1 MDGYALDARLTGTI
15 PIGLVPEGLRLDIAV
30 EGTIT
35 DGPMTGGSVSGVD
48 YLLLRPD
55 GVAVL
60 DVHEVVTLPS
70 GSVVSLQVRG
80 FATPPFE
87 MPPLETL
94 ATPGFEWPDTEV
106 PIHGAVTM
114 QTAEP
119 SLAAFNRTVYGMT
132 GTVNMAR
139 GEVHARAHSLATVP
153 AA

>member
-1 MDGYALDARLTGTI
+1 MDGYVLAARLPSTI
-15 PIGLVPEGLRLDIAV
+15 PIGLVPEGLRLDVGV

-35 DGPMTGGSVSGVD
+35 EGPMTGGRVTGVD
-48 YLLLRPD
+48 HLLIRRD
-55 GVAVL
+55 GTAVL
-60 DVHEVVTLPS
+60 DVHETITLP
-70 GSVVSLQVRG
+70 GGGIVSLQVRG

-94 ATPGFEWPDTEV
+94 AAPGFEWPDVEV

-119 SLAAFNRTVYGMT
+119 SLAALNHTVYGMT

-139 GEVHARAHSLATVP
+139 GEVRASARSIAAVP
-153 AA
+153 VS

>member
-1 MDGYALDARLTGTI
+1 MDGYVLEARLTGTI
-15 PIGLVPEGLRLDIAV
+15 PIGIVPEGLRLDVAV

-35 DGPMTGGSVSGVD
+35 EGPMAGGHVSGVD
-48 YLLLRPD
+48 YLLLRRD

-60 DVHEVVTLPS
+60 DVHETITLPG
-70 GSVVSLQVRG
+70 GSVVALQVRG

-94 ATPGFEWPDTEV
+94 AAPDFAWPDVDV

-114 QTAEP
+114 QSAEP
-119 SLAAFNRTVYGMT
+119 SLAALNHTVYGMN

-139 GEVHARAHSLATVP
+139 GEVRASARSLAAVP
-153 AA
+153 VS